1 MAQRTID
8 LRLGVLLRGYLRPPY
23 PPLSLQSRLRVATGA
38 ASSPITTPCVPS
50 VRPLLLS
57 QVPMPPPSLRTWG
70 CYCAGICAPPLP
82 LSFAPIPP
90 RDPFTTSRKLR
101 PTPDLPGPSSVHFLR
116 PLSPAL
122 PPLTVCPRLHTRPT
136 APHGCTHHD
145 VRLMPRLI
153 TTISDPARIALL
165 SFPQLRH
172 PAVVSYARETSRYKS

>member
-1 MAQRTID
+1 MTRQRSSLSFFIALNPLCLDAKPVVAQRTID
-8 LRLGVLLRGYLRPPY
+8 LRLGVLLRGYLRPPL
-23 PPLSLQSRLRVATGA
+23 PPSFA
-38 ASSPITTPCVPS
+38 PIPPPGRYWCCFIAHHHPTQPCLPS

-153 TTISDPARIALL
+153 TTISY
-165 SFPQLRH
+165 S
-172 PAVVSYARETSRYKS
+172 